1 MTAQPVIRSEITWRK
16 YESAIVVTKAMA
28 SEFLAFAMNGVA
40 LSDEAVDHIRKEF
53 QLFKSKRKA
62 SAPVVLF
69 SEFKLDYV
77 LEHMDVSGPVE
88 EMSILSSLAMRNPP
102 NVAI

>member
-1 MTAQPVIRSEITWRK
+1 MSYQETTWRK
-16 YESAIVVTKAMA
+16 NEGKIVVTKSMA
-28 SEFLAFAMNGVA
+28 SEFLAFALNGTA

-53 QLFKSKRKA
+53 QVFKSKRKP

-69 SEFKLDYV
+69 SEFKQDYI

-88 EMSILSSLAMRNPP
+88 AMSILSSLAMRNPP
-102 NVAI
+102 NVSL